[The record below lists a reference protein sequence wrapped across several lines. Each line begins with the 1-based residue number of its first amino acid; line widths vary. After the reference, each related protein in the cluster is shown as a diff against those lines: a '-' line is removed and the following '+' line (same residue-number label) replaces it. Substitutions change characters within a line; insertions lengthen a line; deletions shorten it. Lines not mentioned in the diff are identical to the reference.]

1 MYDKYFPFEKYRQ
14 GQENSINEIIDA
26 IINNNYEYVILD
38 AGTGSGKSAVARTI
52 LDCVSEEF
60 SWKSYLLTSTKML
73 QHQYYEESLVYNK
86 FGVDYKT
93 GKGRSNFPC
102 KLDDNVSCNMGEC
115 KTTTDNKFHCKY
127 GLREYD
133 DVLGLILN
141 NDDNPCYYWEQK
153 KEALKSMVCILN
165 YDVLLSDYPRHYKH
179 RNLMV
184 CDEAHNID
192 NKLMN
197 RVSISLSESKL
208 SDMGIFFQNEDYY
221 KNNLNIDYWIERLTS
236 IKEELTSNYYEDGY
250 EIDGHWIYYSRAKK
264 DEVNYLIS
272 KIKTRLKEIKHN
284 KDIWFVDFVNDNFS
298 KKIVIKPIDV
308 HNYAKPYLLDKST
321 YHLLMSGSIVDY
333 HNFSKYLGLDD
344 DEVYYIQQDS
354 SFDVVTNNPLIPC
367 YCGKLTYGQKEKT
380 LPKVYPIIEKIITNH
395 MSEKG
400 IIHCNSREFAN
411 SIVANCYDYGR
422 FITYRTSKEKDE
434 AITELKESENK
445 IIVAYSLEEGLDL
458 PNDDLRFQILLK
470 CPFPSLADKQ
480 IKARMEADYSWYTIE
495 TIRKLIQ
502 TVGRG
507 MRAEDDYCTNYLI
520 DTSFKQLLRNK
531 YCPRYLKD
539 SVKHDVK
546 IDMI

>member
-1 MYDKYFPFEKYRQ
+1 M
-14 GQENSINEIIDA
+14 
-26 IINNNYEYVILD
+26 
-38 AGTGSGKSAVARTI
+38 
-52 LDCVSEEF
+52 
-60 SWKSYLLTSTKML
+60 
-73 QHQYYEESLVYNK
+73 
-86 FGVDYKT
+86 
-93 GKGRSNFPC
+93 
-102 KLDDNVSCNMGEC
+102 
-115 KTTTDNKFHCKY
+115 
-127 GLREYD
+127 
-133 DVLGLILN
+133 
-141 NDDNPCYYWEQK
+141 
-153 KEALKSMVCILN
+153 
-165 YDVLLSDYPRHYKH
+165 
-179 RNLMV
+179 
-184 CDEAHNID
+184 
-192 NKLMN
+192 
-197 RVSISLSESKL
+197 
-208 SDMGIFFQNEDYY
+208 
-221 KNNLNIDYWIERLTS
+221 
-236 IKEELTSNYYEDGY
+236 
-250 EIDGHWIYYSRAKK
+250 
-264 DEVNYLIS
+264 
-272 KIKTRLKEIKHN
+272 KEIKHN